1 MSCYRQNLFER
12 LSLFNLPN
20 HQRPQSRHRG
30 SLDSQIVRDSRRF
43 CLQESQQRQRL
54 PKRGLHLVSSM
65 LSVDVALGLRVT
77 STISFRVC
85 HLSQSSH
92 PEGLSWPR

>member
-54 PKRGLHLVSSM
+54 PKRGLGRPLRIQKLLQLSQVSS
-65 LSVDVALGLRVT
+65 AGTR
-77 STISFRVC
+77 
-85 HLSQSSH
+85 
-92 PEGLSWPR
+92 